1 MIETAVLCLALNVFH
16 EARGEPETGQWAVAQ
31 VTLNRA
37 RHDPARVC
45 ETVFAPRQ
53 FSWTNRLVEAPTPA
67 VRSTRAERFMPKDPV
82 AWKQAKRIARKV
94 IAGAGKDVVGDA
106 THYHA
111 TYVSPRWASSLVE
124 VAQVGNHVFYR

>member
-1 MIETAVLCLALNVFH
+1 MRLEASRRQANGPLPKSRSIVPAMIRPGC
-16 EARGEPETGQWAVAQ
+16 
-31 VTLNRA
+31 
-37 RHDPARVC
+37 D
-45 ETVFAPRQ
+45 TVFAPRQ
-53 FSWTNRLVEAPTPA
+53 FSWTKRLVEAPTPT

-94 IAGAGKDVVGDA
+94 LAGAGKDVVGDA

-111 TYVSPRWASSLVE
+111 TNVSPRWASSLVE